1 MRRYLPLFFGVGLW
15 VALDQWTKVLAVE
28 AFSRT
33 VPKLPAEAHMIRTD
47 VMAVTESWFN
57 LRLAGNTGAAF
68 SIFGDLSATARALIF
83 GVVTV
88 VAVAAIIYMWGRT
101 RLKLQMAGLVLLMG
115 GAIGNAIDRLRL
127 GYVVDFIQWYYKD
140 FVWPT
145 FNIADVGICVGI
157 GLLFVD
163 AIVNRH
169 VHAEQEREA
178 KAAKEARGAEATG

>member
-1 MRRYLPLFFGVGLW
+1 MRRYLPLFVGAAVW
-15 VALDQWTKVLAVE
+15 IALDQWTKVLAVE
-28 AFSRT
+28 AFSLT
-33 VPKLPAEAHMIRTD
+33 DPKLPAEAHMIRTD

-68 SIFGDLSATARALIF
+68 SIFGDLPGIARAPYI
-83 GVVTV
+83 GVITV
-88 VAVAAIIYMWGRT
+88 VAFVAIVYMWGQT
-101 RLKLQMAGLVLLMG
+101 QLKLQRAGFILLLG

-157 GLLFVD
+157 GLLFID
-163 AIVNRH
+163 AFVNRN
-169 VHAEQEREA
+169 VDERAPQSPPE
-178 KAAKEARGAEATG
+178 AEAAG

>member
-1 MRRYLPLFFGVGLW
+1 MRRYLPLFIGAAVW
-15 VALDQWTKVLAVE
+15 IALDQWTKILAVE
-28 AFSRT
+28 AFSLT
-33 VPKLPAEAHMIRTD
+33 DPKLPVEAHMIRTD

-68 SIFGDLSATARALIF
+68 SIFGDLSGTARALIF
-83 GVVTV
+83 GGVTIIAF
-88 VAVAAIIYMWGRT
+88 VAIVHMWGQT
-101 RLKLQMAGLVLLMG
+101 RLKLQQAGFILLLG

-163 AIVNRH
+163 AIVNRN
-169 VHAEQEREA
+169 AEERA
-178 KAAKEARGAEATG
+178 PQPAAEAST

>member
-1 MRRYLPLFFGVGLW
+1 MRRYLPLAIGALAW
-15 VALDQWTKVLAVE
+15 IALDQWTKVLAVQ

-33 VPKLPAEAHMIRTD
+33 DPPLPAEAHMIRTD
-47 VMAVTESWFN
+47 VLAVTDSWFN

-68 SIFGDLSATARALIF
+68 SMFGDLSGTARAAIF

-88 VAVAAIIYMWGRT
+88 IAVAVIVYMWGRT
-101 RLKLQMAGLVLLMG
+101 KLRLQQAAFILLMG

-157 GLLFVD
+157 GLLFID
-163 AIVNRH
+163 AIVNRN
-169 VHAEQEREA
+169 AEERQPQ
-178 KAAKEARGAEATG
+178 GAPA

>member
-1 MRRYLPLFFGVGLW
+1 MRRYLPLFIGALAW
-15 VALDQWTKVLAVE
+15 IALDQWTKLLAVQ
-28 AFSRT
+28 AFSLT
-33 VPKLPAEAHMIRTD
+33 EPPLPAEAHMIRTE

-68 SIFGDLSATARALIF
+68 SIFGDLSGAARAAIF
-83 GVVTV
+83 GTVTV
-88 VAVAAIIYMWGRT
+88 VAVGAITYMWGKT
-101 RLKLQMAGLVLLMG
+101 RLRLQQAAFILLMG

-127 GYVVDFIQWYYKD
+127 GYVVDFIQWYYKS

-145 FNIADVGICVGI
+145 FNVADVGICVGI

-169 VHAEQEREA
+169 AEERQP
-178 KAAKEARGAEATG
+178 AAA